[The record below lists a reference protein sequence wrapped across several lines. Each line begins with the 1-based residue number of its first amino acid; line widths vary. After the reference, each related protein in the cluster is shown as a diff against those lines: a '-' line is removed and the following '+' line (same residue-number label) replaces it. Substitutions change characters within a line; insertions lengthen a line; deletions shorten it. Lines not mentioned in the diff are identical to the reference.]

1 MKPGS
6 YALWVLAIESIVATQ
21 AFTQQAGGEI
31 VARSAMCVVTARDMQ
46 DILEMDKAV
55 LKTPLTPT
63 ETEAGRVRILGQ
75 FQSRPEGFCKSLPA
89 AHKAAEIMRHG
100 SWAEQ
105 TQLGVD
111 LWNGW
116 LLSSARDKA
125 SADWVAVVEQH
136 NPPIVA
142 ADGLTVRD
150 RQLNAM
156 FASNDWVARAA
167 RLPAS
172 TPASRAAFVDALKSK
187 FASFPREQKEWYAQ
201 ADLRWLA
208 LQDPIMD
215 HDDLRAKAVG
225 MVQQAV
231 HGPADVANE
240 ARALENEGLK
250 FHAVMAKYT
259 QRAAQI
265 AGLAGDEM
273 NTEALRN
280 AKGPDVSVPP
290 PHYPDPHTHH

>member
-1 MKPGS
+1 MKAGS
-6 YALWVLAIESIVATQ
+6 YALWVAAIEFIVATQ
-21 AFTQQAGGEI
+21 AFAQQAGGEI
-31 VARSAMCVVTARDMQ
+31 VARSAVCVVTARDMQ

-55 LKTPLTPT
+55 LKTPLTPA

-75 FQSRPEGFCKSLPA
+75 FQSNPEGFCKSLPT
-89 AHKAAEIMRHG
+89 AHKFAEIMRHG

-105 TQLGVD
+105 TQLGVE

-125 SADWVAVVEQH
+125 SAEWVAVVEQH

-142 ADGLTVRD
+142 ADGLTVSD

-156 FASNDWVARAA
+156 FAANDWVARAA

-172 TPASRAAFVDALKSK
+172 TPESRAAFIGVLKNK
-187 FASFPREQKEWYAQ
+187 FASFPREQREWYAQ

-215 HDDLRAKAVG
+215 HDELRAKAVS
-225 MVQQAV
+225 MVQKAV
-231 HGPADVANE
+231 HGPGDVANE

-250 FHAVMAKYT
+250 FHAVVAKYA
-259 QRAAQI
+259 QRAVQI

-273 NTEALRN
+273 NTENLRH

-290 PHYPDPHTHH
+290 SHYPNPHTHH